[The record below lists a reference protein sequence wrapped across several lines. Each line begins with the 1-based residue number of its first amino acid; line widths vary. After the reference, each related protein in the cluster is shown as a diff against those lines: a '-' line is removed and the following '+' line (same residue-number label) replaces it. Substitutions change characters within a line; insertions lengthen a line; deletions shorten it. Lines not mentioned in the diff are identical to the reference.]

1 MNNIDQVVNSR
12 CELITL
18 KQGQKFKLGN
28 TVYYFIKGS
37 DDEWSLIKDE

>member
-1 MNNIDQVVNSR
+1 MNNIDQVVNYR